1 MLPDPIQNFIEH
13 FSKLPSIGPR
23 MATRLAFYLANLD
36 KQSLQNLDTAL
47 SDLKKLDRCPRC
59 FFIKNEDQRL
69 CRICENPKR
78 DSSVIAIIEKETD
91 LLSLEKAGVFNG
103 VYLVLGES
111 NGRGELGTYQK
122 LRLKQF
128 KEVIA
133 KSPGGKAKEIILAI
147 SPTTEG
153 DFLAELLKRD
163 LGNTAEKITRL
174 GRGIPTGAEIEFAD
188 EETLSNALMGRN

>member
-1 MLPDPIQNFIEH
+1 
-13 FSKLPSIGPR
+13 

-78 DSSVIAIIEKETD
+78 DGSVMAIIEKETD

-103 VYLVLGES
+103 VYLVLGKS
-111 NGRGELGTYQK
+111 SDRGELDTYQK

-128 KEVIA
+128 KEAIA
-133 KSPGGKAKEIILAI
+133 KSPGGKAKEIILAV

-153 DFLAELLKRD
+153 DFLAELLRMD
-163 LGNTAEKITRL
+163 LSDMAEKITRL